1 MCESCGVKSTA
12 YTRMVMTIREKCADQ
27 RFYVAKYKD
36 SSMVFSFF
44 YMGNMTDKKNLATIK
59 IYIDGKEMLY
69 SHQNIIGAIN
79 SFLPYL
85 TNDDLDELM
94 LRFHTLIDHRRQKE
108 YLAHLEA
115 KVIPIQK
122 NRHDT

>member
-1 MCESCGVKSTA
+1 
-12 YTRMVMTIREKCADQ
+12 MTE
-27 RFYVAKYKD
+27 
-36 SSMVFSFF
+36 
-44 YMGNMTDKKNLATIK
+44 KKNSATVR

-69 SHQNIIGAIN
+69 SHQNIVAAIN
-79 SFLPYL
+79 SFLHYL
-85 TNDDLDELM
+85 TNDDLDEM
-94 LRFHTLIDHRRQKE
+94 MKTFTTLKDHRRQKE

>member
-1 MCESCGVKSTA
+1 
-12 YTRMVMTIREKCADQ
+12 
-27 RFYVAKYKD
+27 
-36 SSMVFSFF
+36 
-44 YMGNMTDKKNLATIK
+44 MTDKKNLATIK

-94 LRFHTLIDHRRQKE
+94 LRFHSLKEHRRQKE
-108 YLAHLEA
+108 HLTMIEV
-115 KVIPIQK
+115 KKHSWPYPDKINK
-122 NRHDT
+122 NDTT

>member
-1 MCESCGVKSTA
+1 
-12 YTRMVMTIREKCADQ
+12 MTE
-27 RFYVAKYKD
+27 
-36 SSMVFSFF
+36 
-44 YMGNMTDKKNLATIK
+44 KKNLATVR

-69 SHQNIIGAIN
+69 SHQNMVAAIN

-94 LRFHTLIDHRRQKE
+94 KSFTTLKEHRRQKE
-108 YLAHLEA
+108 YLAQLA
-115 KVIPIQK
+115 ARNIPIQK

>member
-1 MCESCGVKSTA
+1 MENK
-12 YTRMVMTIREKCADQ
+12 
-27 RFYVAKYKD
+27 
-36 SSMVFSFF
+36 
-44 YMGNMTDKKNLATIK
+44 ATVK

-85 TNDDLDELM
+85 TNDDLDDLG
-94 LRFHTLIDHRRQKE
+94 LRLLTLKDHRRQKE
-108 YLAHLEA
+108 YLAHLAA

-122 NRHDT
+122 NRHDTP

>member
-1 MCESCGVKSTA
+1 
-12 YTRMVMTIREKCADQ
+12 
-27 RFYVAKYKD
+27 
-36 SSMVFSFF
+36 
-44 YMGNMTDKKNLATIK
+44 MTDKKNLATVR

-94 LRFHTLIDHRRQKE
+94 LRFHTLKEHRRQKE
-108 YLAHLEA
+108 YLALLEA
-115 KVIPIQK
+115 REKSIQK

>member
-1 MCESCGVKSTA
+1 MENK
-12 YTRMVMTIREKCADQ
+12 
-27 RFYVAKYKD
+27 
-36 SSMVFSFF
+36 
-44 YMGNMTDKKNLATIK
+44 ATIK
-59 IYIDGKEMLY
+59 VYIDGKEMLY

-94 LRFHTLIDHRRQKE
+94 LRFHSLKDHRRQKE

-115 KVIPIQK
+115 REKSIHK